1 MPTIRY
7 EPDAKEIFVT
17 EETILRD
24 ATIKNSIDLYKTFAK
39 LMNCGG
45 VGQCGTCVVEV
56 LSGAENLSER
66 TDAEERKLRNKPATY
81 RLACQ
86 TLVMGD
92 ITVRT
97 KPK

>member
-7 EPDAKEIFVT
+7 EPDAKEIFVP

-24 ATIKNSIDLYKTFAK
+24 ATIKNGIDLYKTFAK

-56 LSGAENLSER
+56 LSGAESLSER

-86 TLVMGD
+86 TLVLGD

>member
-7 EPDAKEIFVT
+7 EPDAKEIFVS

-56 LSGAENLSER
+56 LKGSENLSER
-66 TDAEERKLRNKPATY
+66 TEAEDRKLRNKPITY

-86 TLVMGD
+86 TLVLGD